1 MQTNE
6 PQSPHNAS
14 SKPAPP
20 DGMMRKGHNA
30 GAGHDGMTNS
40 AGSQTHD
47 HHGMMRRMLAK
58 WIWRDFANI
67 ILGLWLLSA
76 PFTFGYGS
84 TAMGWSDGISG
95 AVIVLLGV
103 LTLWPRFDLARWGIC
118 FTGIWLLFAPLV
130 FWAPNP
136 AAYANDTLVGTL
148 VIAFSVLIPMMPGMA
163 HHMVMMQPGPEIP
176 PGWSYNPS
184 TWLQRG
190 PIIALAIASFFI
202 SRYLA
207 AYQLGYINHAWDPFF
222 SGGEGTRRVL
232 DSEISKMFPISDA
245 GLGALAYLLEALSG
259 FMGGRSRWRTM
270 PWMVAMFGILVVPLG
285 ATSIILM
292 MLQPVAVGH
301 WCTLCLVTAGLMLA
315 MIPLAVDEVVAMGQF
330 LVQARREGKPLWRT
344 FWIGGT
350 IEGKQGDDRSPA
362 LDAPLSGKGAAMAW
376 GVTVPWTL
384 ALGAAV
390 GTWLMAAPA
399 VFGSEGAAASSAV
412 ISGALVLTVA
422 VTAMGEVTRAFR
434 FLNVA
439 LGLWIVAAP
448 WLLDGAATAG
458 RWHDLVA
465 GLAIVVLSFP
475 RGTVRERYG
484 TWDRYVR

>member
-1 MQTNE
+1 MHTE
-6 PQSPHNAS
+6 HTGHEMKGDMAMHDENAAS
-14 SKPAPP
+14 RHGGAHDHRK
-20 DGMMRKGHNA
+20 MMR
-30 GAGHDGMTNS
+30 D
-40 AGSQTHD
+40 
-47 HHGMMRRMLAK
+47 MLVK

-76 PFTFGYGS
+76 PFTFGYRS
-84 TAMGWSDGISG
+84 AAMTWSDIISG
-95 AVIVLLGV
+95 AIIAFLGV
-103 LTLWPRFDLARWGIC
+103 MTLWPRFDLARWGIC

-136 AAYANDTLVGTL
+136 AAYANDTLVGAL

-190 PIIALAIASFFI
+190 PIIALAVVSFFI
-202 SRYLA
+202 SRYLT

-222 SGGEGTRRVL
+222 SGGEGTRKVL
-232 DSEISKMFPISDA
+232 DSDISKMFPISDA

-270 PWMVAMFGILVVPLG
+270 PWMVAMFGFLVVPLG

-344 FWIGGT
+344 FWVGGT

-362 LDAPLSGKGAAMAW
+362 LDARLSHKGAAMAW

-384 ALGAAV
+384 ALGAAL
-390 GTWLMAAPA
+390 GAWLMAAPA
-399 VFGSEGAAASSAV
+399 VFGSQGAAANSDV
-412 ISGALVLTVA
+412 IAGALVLTTA

-439 LGLWIVAAP
+439 LGLWIAAAP
-448 WLLDGAATAG
+448 WLLSGATAG
-458 RWHDLVA
+458 ARWHDLLA
-465 GLAIVVLSFP
+465 GLAVIALSVP
-475 RGTVRERYG
+475 RGVVREHYG
-484 TWDRYVR
+484 SWDRYVR